1 MYLRPFVVSLSNH
14 ERGCDYRP
22 LKGSIGSRSNANQG
36 NDFLT
41 HLKMLRT
48 QTEKNDDRRVIGL
61 ISDTHGLIRPEALEA
76 LQGVEL
82 IIHAGDIGKRE
93 VIDALQ
99 DIAPVLAIKGNN
111 DIGSW
116 AHRFPETKLVKSG
129 NTRLFV
135 IHNVNELECDPVARR
150 YQVVV
155 SGHSHKPSVST
166 RDGVLFVNPG
176 SAGPRRFKLPIA
188 VGKLFIEDN
197 QVNAAI
203 IELPV

>member
-1 MYLRPFVVSLSNH
+1 MAR
-14 ERGCDYRP
+14 
-22 LKGSIGSRSNANQG
+22 A
-36 NDFLT
+36 LT
-41 HLKMLRT
+41 KI
-48 QTEKNDDRRVIGL
+48 QTDRHVIGL
-61 ISDTHGLIRPEALEA
+61 ISDTHGLIRPQALEA
-76 LQGVEL
+76 LKGVDI

-111 DIGSW
+111 DIGGW

-135 IHNVNELECDPVARR
+135 IHNVNELECDPVARG

-197 QVNAAI
+197 RVNATI
-203 IELPV
+203 IELLV